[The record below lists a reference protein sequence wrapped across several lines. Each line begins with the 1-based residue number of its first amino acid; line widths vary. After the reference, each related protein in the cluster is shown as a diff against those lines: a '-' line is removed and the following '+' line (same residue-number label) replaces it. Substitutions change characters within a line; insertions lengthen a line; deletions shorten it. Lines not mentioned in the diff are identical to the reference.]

1 MGRKPTAYVGEL
13 LSAKGKVRTLSWI
26 VIAAGAVWPVVLLG
40 ASYCPWFRQGR
51 IREIRWFL
59 FFVLYALWMVIGAI
73 LYGYGIAEWH
83 PLPVGVGRDGLG
95 VTASPGWRLIERWLA
110 VGAFMSFAVALRS
123 VLKKGHWLSPP
134 RWPDWR

>member
-1 MGRKPTAYVGEL
+1 MYVGEV

-26 VIAAGAVWPVVLLG
+26 VVAAGAIWPVVLLG

-51 IREIRWFL
+51 IHEIRWFL
-59 FFVLYALWMVIGAI
+59 FFVVYALWMVIGAI
-73 LYGYGIAEWH
+73 LYGYCVAEWR
-83 PLPVGVGRDGLG
+83 V
-95 VTASPGWRLIERWLA
+95 IERWL
-110 VGAFMSFAVALRS
+110 VIGAFMSVAVALRS